1 MIYLGSGRPAE
12 YNDDLEKM
20 AEYLRQDGVRTIS
33 AGGPSGGFEPV
44 ISFE

>member
-1 MIYLGSGRPAE
+1 
-12 YNDDLEKM
+12 M

-33 AGGPSGGFEPV
+33 AVGPSGAFEPV